1 MAQSDV
7 HFVYWRSLCIS
18 ARMDVYN
25 FNPDQVISLLLTL
38 MRISIVLF
46 MMPVF
51 STNSIPMQVK
61 ASICLLLTLALWPHM
76 ALSSSGL
83 SSHVLGIMLMIL
95 GELLLGL
102 VMGMAVQF
110 LFMGIQSGGELLG
123 FQIGFTMVNVVD
135 PLSGMQNSAT
145 AYFLWMVSI
154 LTFLAFDGHL
164 LMLKAL
170 ADSFYL
176 VPAGGLLL
184 GDVLLR
190 QVFDLSA
197 QLFVLAIKIAAP
209 VMIALFLTEVA
220 LGLMNRAAPQM
231 QVMMVGFP
239 LKIAIGFFF
248 LGLLLIVL
256 SNQIE
261 QFVIGMNPMFL
272 NLLKAGSP
280 LYQGVLP

>member
-1 MAQSDV
+1 
-7 HFVYWRSLCIS
+7 
-18 ARMDVYN
+18 MDVYN
-25 FNPDQVISLLLTL
+25 FNPDHVLSLLLTL

-51 STNSIPMQVK
+51 NTNSIPVQVK
-61 ASICLLLTLALWPHM
+61 ASICLVLTLALWPH
-76 ALSSSGL
+76 LSLSGSGI
-83 SSHVLGIMLMIL
+83 SSHMLGIVLMLL
-95 GELLLGL
+95 GELVLGL
-102 VMGMAVQF
+102 VMGMTVQF

-154 LTFLAFDGHL
+154 LSFLALDGHL
-164 LMLKAL
+164 FMLKAL

-176 VPAGGLLL
+176 IPAGGLLI
-184 GDVLLR
+184 GEVLLR
-190 QVFDLSA
+190 QIFDLSA
-197 QLFVLAIKIAAP
+197 QLFVLAVKIAAP
-209 VMIALFLTEVA
+209 VMLALFLTEVA

-239 LKIAIGFFF
+239 LKIAIGFLF

-256 SNQIE
+256 SGQIE

-280 LYQGVLP
+280 LYQGAL